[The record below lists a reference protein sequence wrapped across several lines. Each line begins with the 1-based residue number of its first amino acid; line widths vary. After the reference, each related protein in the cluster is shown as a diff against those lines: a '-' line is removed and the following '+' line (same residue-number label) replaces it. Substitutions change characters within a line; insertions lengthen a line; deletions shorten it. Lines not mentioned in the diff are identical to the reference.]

1 MGMETF
7 DPAMAN
13 IKDHPAFEPFE
24 VTRYLLL
31 SEAIEKGW
39 VEAQEPVLHAKINDS
54 SLVLLTRQ
62 MTYHHVA
69 QGMIG
74 EKPWMVSF

>member
-1 MGMETF
+1 MGTEKF
-7 DPAMAN
+7 DPALAEL
-13 IKDHPAFEPFE
+13 KDHPAFEPFE
-24 VTRYLLL
+24 VKGMMLL
-31 SEAIEKGW
+31 SDAIEKGI
-39 VEAQEPVLHAKINDS
+39 VGAQEPVLHAKIEGES
-54 SLVLLTRQ
+54 VVLLTRQ